1 MVKELR
7 QLMVAAVVGIGLAV
21 ALICSVGC
29 ATGCR
34 TTAGK
39 TEPAVRSALDAF
51 ALVVEPAWDVHNEVC
66 AVQQE
71 AVAAEVEARRITPD
85 QGDAQNA
92 ATRERC
98 QERTRIFQAIRAAQD
113 QAADLVEAGRI
124 KEAEAWLVRLQDEW
138 RELRAVSARQPDG
151 GA

>member
-7 QLMVAAVVGIGLAV
+7 QIIVAAVVGV
-21 ALICSVGC
+21 ALAMAVIFSVGC

-34 TTAGK
+34 ATAGQ

-51 ALVVEPAWDVHNEVC
+51 ALVVEPAWDATNEVC
-66 AVQQE
+66 AVKQE
-71 AVAAEVEARRITPD
+71 MVAAEVEARRLTPD

-92 ATRERC
+92 ATRARC
-98 QERTRIFQAIRAAQD
+98 HELTRVFQAIRRAHD

-124 KEAEAWLVRLQDEW
+124 QEAEAWLVRLQDEW
-138 RELRAVSARQPDG
+138 RELRAMSAEPPDG